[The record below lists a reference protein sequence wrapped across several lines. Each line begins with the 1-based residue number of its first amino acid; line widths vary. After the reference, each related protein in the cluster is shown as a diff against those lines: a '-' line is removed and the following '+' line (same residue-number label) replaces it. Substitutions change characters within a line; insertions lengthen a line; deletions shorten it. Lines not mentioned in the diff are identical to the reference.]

1 MNPFPLL
8 LADLKRH
15 AAGLGTVVLLIAV
28 AVALG
33 VAVSATARA
42 LRHGSAD
49 AARSFDLV
57 IGAPGSQTQLILT
70 SVYLQPAALPLID
83 ARLMIDLAEDP
94 GVAAVAPIG
103 FGDFHL
109 GYPIVGTDAGFAGRW
124 GTLPVDEGRMFA
136 RRDEVVVGAG
146 IAWPLGTRF
155 HPSHGL
161 HHAVEDDDDEAA
173 HQHQELT
180 YTVVGRLAPQ
190 GTPWDRA
197 ILAPIESVWWVH
209 GLADGHPAATPD
221 TRLGAPWDPA
231 SLAGVPALV
240 VKPRSIADAYRLRD
254 RYRRGGTMALFPA
267 EVLIGLYATLGDA
280 RALVATI
287 ALGTQTL
294 VVAAVL
300 LAVLATLA
308 TRRRQLAVL
317 RALGAS
323 RLFLFA
329 LIWLQVEAMVV
340 AGGLAGLVLGW
351 AGAVA
356 LARLFAA
363 RTGVVLAVGIGA
375 PEALLVAGLVAAGA
389 LLAFIPA
396 WSAYR
401 TPVSAALRGI

>member
-8 LADLKRH
+8 IADLKRH
-15 AAGLGTVVLLIAV
+15 AAGLGTIVVLIAV

-49 AARSFDLV
+49 AARSFDLI

-70 SVYLQPAALPLID
+70 GVFLQPAALPLID
-83 ARLMIDLAEDP
+83 GRLLTELAQDP
-94 GVAAVAPIG
+94 GVAAVAPIS
-103 FGDFHL
+103 FGDFHQ
-109 GYPIVGTDAGFAGRW
+109 GYPIVGTDAAFAGRW
-124 GTLPVDEGRMFA
+124 GTVPVSEGRMFA
-136 RRDEVVVGAG
+136 KRDEVVIGAG
-146 IAWPLGTRF
+146 IDWPLGARF

-161 HHAVEDDDDEAA
+161 HHAIEDDDEAA

-180 YTVVGRLAPQ
+180 YTVVGRMAPQ

-209 GLADGHPAATPD
+209 GLADGHPAGTPE
-221 TRLGAPWDPA
+221 TVLGGPWDPD
-231 SLAGVPALV
+231 SLAGIPALV
-240 VKPRSIADAYRLRD
+240 VKPKGIADAYRLRD

-280 RALVATI
+280 RDLVAAI
-287 ALGTQTL
+287 ALGTQIL

-300 LAVLATLA
+300 LAILATLA

-329 LIWLQVEAMVV
+329 LIWLQVEGLVV
-340 AGGLAGLVLGW
+340 AGGLVGLALGW
-351 AGAVA
+351 GGAKLLAEIFAG
-356 LARLFAA
+356 
-363 RTGVVLAVGIGA
+363 RTGIVLPTVIGM
-375 PEALLVAGLVAAGA
+375 PEMLLVAGLVVAGA
-389 LLAFIPA
+389 LLALVPA
-396 WSAYR
+396 WTAYR
-401 TPVSAALRGI
+401 TPVSTALRGP

>member
-15 AAGLGTVVLLIAV
+15 RLSLGAVVLLIAV

-33 VAVSATARA
+33 VAVSASARA
-42 LRHGSAD
+42 LRQGSTD
-49 AARSFDLV
+49 AA
-57 IGAPGSQTQLILT
+57 
-70 SVYLQPAALPLID
+70 
-83 ARLMIDLAEDP
+83 
-94 GVAAVAPIG
+94 
-103 FGDFHL
+103 
-109 GYPIVGTDAGFAGRW
+109 FAGRW
-124 GTLPVDEGRMFA
+124 GKLPVADGRMFQ

-146 IAWPLGTRF
+146 IAWPLGTQF

-161 HHAVEDDDDEAA
+161 HHAIEDDDDAAA
-173 HQHQELT
+173 HQHQDLT
-180 YTVVGRLAPQ
+180 YTVVGRLAAQ

-209 GLADGHPAATPD
+209 GLADGHPAGAPD
-221 TRLGAPWDPA
+221 TRLGAPWDPE
-231 SLAGVPALV
+231 SLSGVPALV

-254 RYRRGGTMALFPA
+254 RYRRNGTMALFPA

-280 RALVATI
+280 RDLIAVI
-287 ALGTQTL
+287 ALGTQIL

-323 RLFLFA
+323 RRFLFG
-329 LIWLQVEAMVV
+329 LIWLQVESLVL
-340 AGGLAGLVLGW
+340 AGGLTGLALGW
-351 AGAVA
+351 VAATAVA
-356 LARLFAA
+356 RIFTA
-363 RTGVVLAVGIGA
+363 RTGIALPVEIGA
-375 PEALLVAGLVAAGA
+375 PEALLVGGLVAAGA
-389 LLAFIPA
+389 LLAIVPA

-401 TPVSAALRGI
+401 TPVSTALRG

>member
-8 LADLKRH
+8 LADLKRQT
-15 AAGLGTVVLLIAV
+15 AGLLAITVLIAV
-28 AVALG
+28 SVALG
-33 VAVSATARA
+33 VSVSSTARA
-42 LRHGSAD
+42 VRQGSAD

-83 ARLMIDLAEDP
+83 GRLLTELGTDP
-94 GVAAVAPIG
+94 GIAAVAPIG

-109 GYPIVGTDAGFAGRW
+109 GYPIVGTDAAFAGRW
-124 GTLPVDEGRMFA
+124 GTVPVTEGRMFA

-146 IAWPLGTRF
+146 IVWPLGTQF

-161 HHAVEDDDDEAA
+161 HHAIEDDDDEAA

-180 YTVVGRLAPQ
+180 YTVVGRLAAQ

-197 ILAPIESVWWVH
+197 ILAPIESVWWIH
-209 GLADGHPAATPD
+209 GLPDGHPADAPA

-240 VKPRSIADAYRLRD
+240 VKPKSIADAYRLRD
-254 RYRRGGTMALFPA
+254 RYRRNGTMAVFPA

-280 RALVATI
+280 RDLIAAI
-287 ALGTQTL
+287 ALGTQVL

-308 TRRRQLAVL
+308 ARRRQLAVL

-323 RLFLFA
+323 RGFLFL
-329 LIWLQVEAMVV
+329 LVWLQVEGLVL
-340 AGGLAGLVLGW
+340 AGGLAGLGLGW
-351 AGAVA
+351 AGAEA
-356 LARLFAA
+356 LARTFAA
-363 RTGVVLAVGIGA
+363 RTGVALPVEIGA
-375 PEALLVAGLVAAGA
+375 PEALLVAGLAAAGA
-389 LLAFIPA
+389 LLAIIPA
-396 WSAYR
+396 AGAYR
-401 TPVSAALRGI
+401 TPVSTALRG